1 MYAKLNER
9 AEAATGSYSVTGDSL
24 QYIYSVPVTK
34 NHRNIR
40 SVFSW
45 WIFLHRYIKEKFFVA
60 ASILYGY
67 GTTYFYY
74 EKLRRTMHTA
84 IVSNLLK
91 KLLLIFLSF
100 HAMENLK
107 YKLFLNSADQIKK
120 LKNILLPNTLWE
132 VNFVYRFDYCIN
144 VLLRFT
150 RDMMDFLLILLIWCC
165 CWY

>member
-1 MYAKLNER
+1 MDFPLQIFFNDINYSYR
-9 AEAATGSYSVTGDSL
+9 AAILKKNVLWLLLFYVVVATC
-24 QYIYSVPVTK
+24 
-34 NHRNIR
+34 
-40 SVFSW
+40 
-45 WIFLHRYIKEKFFVA
+45 
-60 ASILYGY
+60 
-67 GTTYFYY
+67 FYY

-150 RDMMDFLLILLIWCC
+150 RDMMDFLLILLI
-165 CWY
+165 